1 MNSNATSPAANAE
14 QIAFW
19 NEVGGPKWV
28 RYQAMLD
35 RQLDEV
41 GTAAMEVANLA
52 AGESVLDVGCGCGS
66 TTLEIA
72 RRVGPSGRATGLDIS
87 RPMLELARQRARSGG
102 PANTNFLQADAQVHA
117 FRPEFDVL
125 FSRFGVMFFDDPVA
139 AFANLHCGL
148 RSGGRVAFVC
158 WQNVQKNPWMLL
170 PMMAAMQHITLDTPP
185 SPDAPGPFAFADA
198 ARVEHILGAAGFR
211 RVVLRSLDVDLAI
224 GGGVSLEETVAFLLE
239 MGPLGRALGGLGNE
253 QKGKVADA
261 VKQVVAAHA
270 GDDGVHMAG
279 SVWIVTADA

>member
-1 MNSNATSPAANAE
+1 MSPNAASPAANAE

-41 GTAAMEVANLA
+41 GAAAMEAARLA
-52 AGESVLDVGCGCGS
+52 PGESVLDVGCGCGS
-66 TTLEIA
+66 STLELA

-102 PANTNFLQADAQVHA
+102 PANTNFLQADAQVFA

-125 FSRFGVMFFDDPVA
+125 FSRFGVMFFDDPVT
-139 AFANLHCGL
+139 AFANLHRSL
-148 RSGGRVAFVC
+148 RSGGRLAFVC
-158 WQNVQKNPWMLL
+158 WQNVRKNPWMLL
-170 PMMAAMQHITLDTPP
+170 PMMAAMQHISLDTPS
-185 SPDAPGPFAFADA
+185 SPDAPGPFAFADP
-198 ARVEHILGAAGFR
+198 ARVESILGAAGFG
-211 RVVLRSLDVDLAI
+211 RVVLRGLDVDLAI
-224 GGGVSLEETVAFLLE
+224 GGGVPLEETVAFLLE
-239 MGPLGRALGGLGNE
+239 MGPLGRALGSIGVE
-253 QKGKVADA
+253 QRARVAGA
-261 VKQVVAAHA
+261 VRDVVAAHA